1 MTYSNFVPIRSMTSR
16 RSGRLAQRSNQKI
29 IEDEDPI
36 EEMMLDDTEDEED
49 DDDEYMSGSLY
60 CCL

>member
-1 MTYSNFVPIRSMTSR
+1 MTSR
-16 RSGRLAQRSNQKI
+16 RSGRLAQRSNQKM

-49 DDDEYMSGSLY
+49 DEDEYMSESLCKIFAIY
-60 CCL
+60 VR